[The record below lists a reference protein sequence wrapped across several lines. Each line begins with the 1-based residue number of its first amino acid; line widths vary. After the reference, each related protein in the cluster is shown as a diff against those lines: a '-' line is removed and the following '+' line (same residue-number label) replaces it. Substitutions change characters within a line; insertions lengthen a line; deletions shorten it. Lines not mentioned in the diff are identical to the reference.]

1 MLGRTIGKKPSQL
14 SETSL
19 SRSDDVIV
27 GKHYYANLYG
37 IDVDKAWDE
46 EGLRD
51 AVVKAAEVSNMT
63 LLDVKSWKLGGVKG
77 GVSVIAIVLESHIT
91 VHTWPHYGYT
101 TVDVYT
107 CGEDSEPSLGLKV
120 LLEYLKP
127 REYDVAYAD
136 RTQRRKIDTTN

>member
-1 MLGRTIGKKPSQL
+1 MLHRTIRKNLEQER
-14 SETSL
+14 ETL
-19 SRSDDVIV
+19 KAEPGDVIV

-37 IDVDKAWDE
+37 IDVERAWDE
-46 EGLRD
+46 EGLKD
-51 AVVKAAEVSNMT
+51 AVIRAAEVSNMT

-91 VHTWPHYGYT
+91 VHTWPHYGYA

-136 RTQRRKIDTTN
+136 RTQRRKIRTTN